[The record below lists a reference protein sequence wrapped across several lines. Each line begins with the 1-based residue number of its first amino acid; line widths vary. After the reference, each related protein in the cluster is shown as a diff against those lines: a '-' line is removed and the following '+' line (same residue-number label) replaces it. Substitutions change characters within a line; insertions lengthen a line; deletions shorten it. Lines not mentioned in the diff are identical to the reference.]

1 MDDAGRA
8 HQLRQAIADD
18 PGLNTALFRVV
29 TVEELPRLIQRG
41 AG

>member
-8 HQLRQAIADD
+8 HQLRQAIAAD

-29 TVEELPRLIQRG
+29 TVEELAGLIQQG